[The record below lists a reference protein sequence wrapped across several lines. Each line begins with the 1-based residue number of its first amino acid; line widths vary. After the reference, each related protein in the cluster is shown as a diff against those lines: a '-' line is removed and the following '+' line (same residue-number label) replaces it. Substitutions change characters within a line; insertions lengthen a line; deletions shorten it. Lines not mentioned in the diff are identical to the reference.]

1 MRVREEGFEGLLLWT
16 SRDADG
22 KVWFEGEF
30 ELPGLAYIKGNDNP
44 TGERIQQILE
54 SICTLS
60 PTFLL
65 NQTCLS
71 VDTRLEFPR
80 VWGLGSSSTLIYLFA
95 HWAGVNPFQLL
106 KSTFGGSGYDVA
118 AAGSPGPFLYRA
130 GNPPEVSPYPFN
142 PPFAEKLYFVY
153 LGKKQDSREG
163 IAAYRER
170 QTVDESLIEKI
181 SQLTR
186 SMLDCRDLAGWNELV
201 REHESIVGDYLQLS
215 RAKDLYF
222 SDFWGEVK
230 SLGAWGGD
238 FVLATSERQEEETRG
253 YFNEKGFSVFLPYR
267 TIIL

>member
-1 MRVREEGFEGLLLWT
+1 MRVTEEGIDGLLLWT
-16 SRDADG
+16 SRDAGG

-30 ELPGLAYIKGNDNP
+30 ELPALSYIEGNDHP

-71 VDTRLEFPR
+71 VETRLEFPR
-80 VWGLGSSSTLIYLFA
+80 LWGLGSSSTLIYLFA
-95 HWAGVNPFQLL
+95 QWAGVNPFQLL

-118 AAGSPGPFLYRA
+118 AAGLSGPFLYRNSSA
-130 GNPPEVSPYPFN
+130 PEITPCAFH
-142 PPFAEKLYFVY
+142 PPFADNLYFVY
-153 LGKKQDSREG
+153 LGQKQNSRDG
-163 IAAYRER
+163 IARYRER
-170 QTVDESLIEKI
+170 QPVDAALIEKI
-181 SQLTR
+181 SRITR
-186 SMLDCRDLAGWNELV
+186 SLLDCPELASWDQLL
-201 REHESIVGDYLQLS
+201 REHETIVSQLLGLP

-238 FVLATSERQEEETRG
+238 FVLASSDRSEEETRN
-253 YFNEKGFSVFLPYR
+253 YFNEKGFSVFLAYK
-267 TIIL
+267 TLVL